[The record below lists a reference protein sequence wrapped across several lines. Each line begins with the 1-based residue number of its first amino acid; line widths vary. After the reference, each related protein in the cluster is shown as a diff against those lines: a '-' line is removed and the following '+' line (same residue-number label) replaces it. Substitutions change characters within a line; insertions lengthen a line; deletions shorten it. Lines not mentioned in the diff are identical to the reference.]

1 MHPEDYVFDGKNAV
15 QNVLEILKSCMDYDN
30 KFDNHY
36 SIKYDGAPAIVFGT
50 DVNNGRF
57 FVGTKSVFNKGIK
70 KICYTND
77 CIDYYYSGTGGGG
90 ITVKDNLCHILKQC
104 LKYLPRVSGI
114 YQGDF
119 IGFGDRETTEFTPN
133 TITYKFDNPPSQNII
148 MAIHTMYIGDEFDV
162 MVALPDS
169 GIMLPT
175 NEGKVLFLNTIA
187 EQNTDDRVFQHAFR
201 YTYSAIIDTLE
212 IIYEFPKFR
221 TKAAKARVLKLINSY
236 IRDGRIL
243 NAEDL
248 AKETGIDCRI
258 FELYVMITQLKE
270 IVMNRF
276 KCAEGYNTNV
286 RAYLSNKEIDYEG
299 IVVSHV
305 NHWQRIV
312 LKLVKRYEFSRYN
325 FTSSRFA
332 KTNDG
337 TVDKVAQQMLKA
349 V

>member
-1 MHPEDYVFDGKNAV
+1 
-15 QNVLEILKSCMDYDN
+15 
-30 KFDNHY
+30 
-36 SIKYDGAPAIVFGT
+36 
-50 DVNNGRF
+50 
-57 FVGTKSVFNKGIK
+57 
-70 KICYTND
+70 
-77 CIDYYYSGTGGGG
+77 
-90 ITVKDNLCHILKQC
+90 
-104 LKYLPRVSGI
+104 
-114 YQGDF
+114 
-119 IGFGDRETTEFTPN
+119 
-133 TITYKFDNPPSQNII
+133 

-187 EQNTDDRVFQHAFR
+187 EQTTDDRIFQNAFA

-236 IRDGRIL
+236 IRDGRVL

-248 AKETGIDCRI
+248 AKETGIDFRI

-276 KCAEGYNTNV
+276 KCAEGYNTNP
-286 RAYLSNKEIDYEG
+286 RAYLSNKEIECEG

-305 NHWQRIV
+305 NHWNRIV
-312 LKLVKRYEFSRYN
+312 IKLVQRYIFSNAN
-325 FTSSRFA
+325 FNNPKFA
-332 KTNDG
+332 
-337 TVDKVAQQMLKA
+337 VV
-349 V
+349 

>member
-1 MHPEDYVFDGKNAV
+1 MKNLHIMHPEDCVFDGKKSV
-15 QNVLEILKSCMDYDN
+15 KTILEILKSCMDYDN

-77 CIDYYYSGTGGGG
+77 CIDYYYSD
-90 ITVKDNLCHILKQC
+90 KPDLNHILKQC

-119 IGFGDRETTEFTPN
+119 IGECNTAGNNLGCKIFTPN
-133 TITYKFDNPPSQNII
+133 TITYKFDTPPAANII
-148 MAIHTMYIGDEFDV
+148 LAVHTKYLGDEFDI
-162 MVALPDS
+162 MEAFPNS
-169 GIMLPT
+169 GITLPT

-187 EQNTDDRVFQHAFR
+187 EQITDDRIFQNAFA

-236 IRDGRIL
+236 IRDGRVL

-248 AKETGIDCRI
+248 AKETNIDFRI

-276 KCAEGYNTNV
+276 KCAEGYNTTP
-286 RAYLSNKEIDYEG
+286 RAFLSNKEIECEG

-305 NHWQRIV
+305 NHWSRIV
-312 LKLVKRYEFSRYN
+312 IKLVQRYTFSNAN
-325 FTSSRFA
+325 FNNPKFA
-332 KTNDG
+332 
-337 TVDKVAQQMLKA
+337 VV
-349 V
+349 

>member
-1 MHPEDYVFDGKNAV
+1 
-15 QNVLEILKSCMDYDN
+15 
-30 KFDNHY
+30 
-36 SIKYDGAPAIVFGT
+36 
-50 DVNNGRF
+50 
-57 FVGTKSVFNKGIK
+57 
-70 KICYTND
+70 
-77 CIDYYYSGTGGGG
+77 
-90 ITVKDNLCHILKQC
+90 
-104 LKYLPRVSGI
+104 
-114 YQGDF
+114 
-119 IGFGDRETTEFTPN
+119 
-133 TITYKFDNPPSQNII
+133 

-187 EQNTDDRVFQHAFR
+187 EQTTDDRIFQNAFA

-236 IRDGRIL
+236 IRDGRVI
-243 NAEDL
+243 NAEEL
-248 AKETGIDCRI
+248 AKETGIDFRI

-276 KCAEGYNTNV
+276 KCAEGYNTTP
-286 RAYLSNKEIDYEG
+286 RAFLSNKEIECEG

-312 LKLVKRYEFSRYN
+312 IKLVQRYEFSRYN
-325 FTSSRFA
+325 FTSSRFR
-332 KTNDG
+332 KTNDVP
-337 TVDKVAQQMLKA
+337 VDKVAQQMLKA

>member
-1 MHPEDYVFDGKNAV
+1 MHPEDYVFDGKKSV
-15 QNVLEILKSCMDYDN
+15 QTMLEILKSCMDYDN
-30 KFDNHY
+30 KFENHY

-77 CIDYYYSGTGGGG
+77 CIDYYYSDK
-90 ITVKDNLCHILKQC
+90 KDLNNILKQC

-133 TITYKFDNPPSQNII
+133 TITYKFDNAPFQNII
-148 MAIHTMYIGDEFDV
+148 MAIHTTYIGDEFDI
-162 MVALPDS
+162 MEALPDS
-169 GIMLPT
+169 GIILPT
-175 NEGKVLFLNTIA
+175 NEGKVLFVNTIA
-187 EQNTDDRVFQHAFR
+187 EQITDDRIFQNAFA
-201 YTYSAIIDTLE
+201 YTYAAIIDTLD

-236 IRDGRIL
+236 IRDGRVI

-248 AKETGIDCRI
+248 AKETGIDFRI

-276 KCAEGYNTNV
+276 KCAEGYNTNP
-286 RAYLSNKEIDYEG
+286 RAFLSNKEIECEG

-312 LKLVKRYEFSRYN
+312 IKLVQRYSFSNAN
-325 FTSSRFA
+325 FNNPKFA
-332 KTNDG
+332 L
-337 TVDKVAQQMLKA
+337 V
-349 V
+349 

>member
-1 MHPEDYVFDGKNAV
+1 MHPEDYVFDGKKSV
-15 QNVLEILKSCMDYDN
+15 QTILEILKSCMDYDN

-77 CIDYYYSGTGGGG
+77 CIDYYYSEQAYL
-90 ITVKDNLCHILKQC
+90 NHILKQC
-104 LKYLPRVSGI
+104 LKYLPRVSGV

-119 IGFGDRETTEFTPN
+119 IGECNTAGNNLGCKIFTPN
-133 TITYKFDNPPSQNII
+133 TITYKFDTPPAANII
-148 MAIHTMYIGDEFDV
+148 LAVHTKYLGDEFDI
-162 MVALPDS
+162 MEAFPNS
-169 GIMLPT
+169 GITLPT

-187 EQNTDDRVFQHAFR
+187 EQTTDDRIFQNAFA

-212 IIYEFPKFR
+212 IIYEFPTFK

-236 IRDGRIL
+236 IRDGRVL

-248 AKETGIDCRI
+248 AKETNIDFRI

-276 KCAEGYNTNV
+276 KCAEGYNTTP
-286 RAYLSNKEIDYEG
+286 RAFLSNKEIECEG

-305 NHWQRIV
+305 NHWSRIV
-312 LKLVKRYEFSRYN
+312 IKLVQRYTFSNAN
-325 FTSSRFA
+325 FNNPKFA
-332 KTNDG
+332 
-337 TVDKVAQQMLKA
+337 VV
-349 V
+349 

>member
-1 MHPEDYVFDGKNAV
+1 MKNIHIMHPEDFTFEGKDAV

-30 KFDNHY
+30 KFENHY
-36 SIKYDGAPAIVFGT
+36 SIKYDGSPAIVFGT

-70 KICYTND
+70 KICYTNA
-77 CIDYYYSGTGGGG
+77 CIDYYYSD
-90 ITVKDNLCHILKQC
+90 KPQLHQILTQC

-119 IGFGDRETTEFTPN
+119 IGFGDRQTTEFTPN
-133 TITYKFDNPPSQNII
+133 TITYMFDNPPFQNII
-148 MAIHTMYIGDEFDV
+148 MAVHTSYVGDTFDE
-162 MVALPDS
+162 MIALPDS

-187 EQNTDDRVFQHAFR
+187 EQTIDDRIFQNAFA

-212 IIYEFPKFR
+212 IIYEFPTFK
-221 TKAAKARVLKLINSY
+221 TKAAKSRVLKLINSY
-236 IRDGRIL
+236 IRDGRVL

-248 AKETGIDCRI
+248 AKETNIDFRI

-286 RAYLSNKEIDYEG
+286 RAYLSNKEIECEG
-299 IVVSHV
+299 IVVSHINNWNRTV
-305 NHWQRIV
+305 I
-312 LKLVKRYEFSRYN
+312 KLVKRFDFSRAN
-325 FTSSRFA
+325 FNNPKFA
-332 KTNDG
+332 EAK
-337 TVDKVAQQMLKA
+337 
-349 V
+349 

>member
-1 MHPEDYVFDGKNAV
+1 MKNLHIMHPEDYVFDGENAV

-30 KFDNHY
+30 KFENHY

-70 KICYTND
+70 KICYTNA
-77 CIDYYYSGTGGGG
+77 CIDYYYSDKT
-90 ITVKDNLCHILKQC
+90 DLNNILKQC
-104 LKYLPRVSGI
+104 LKYLPRVSGV

-119 IGFGDRETTEFTPN
+119 IGFGDSETTEFTPN

-148 MAIHTMYIGDEFDV
+148 MAVHTSYLGDEFDI
-162 MVALPDS
+162 MEAFPNSGIALPNND
-169 GIMLPT
+169 
-175 NEGKVLFLNTIA
+175 GKVLFLNTIA
-187 EQNTDDRVFQHAFR
+187 EQITDDRIFQNAFAFT
-201 YTYSAIIDTLE
+201 YTAIIDTLE

-236 IRDGRIL
+236 IRDGRVL

-248 AKETGIDCRI
+248 AKETNIDFRI

-286 RAYLSNKEIDYEG
+286 RAYLSNKEIECEG

-305 NHWQRIV
+305 NHWSRIV
-312 LKLVKRYEFSRYN
+312 IKLVQRYSFSNAN
-325 FTSSRFA
+325 FNNPKFA
-332 KTNDG
+332 EVK
-337 TVDKVAQQMLKA
+337 
-349 V
+349 

>member
-1 MHPEDYVFDGKNAV
+1 MKNLHIMHPEDCVFDGKKSV
-15 QNVLEILKSCMDYDN
+15 KTILEILKSCMDYDN

-77 CIDYYYSGTGGGG
+77 CIDYYYSEQT
-90 ITVKDNLCHILKQC
+90 DLNHILKQC
-104 LKYLPRVSGI
+104 LKYLPRVSGV

-119 IGFGDRETTEFTPN
+119 IGECNTAGNNLGCKIFTPN
-133 TITYKFDNPPSQNII
+133 TITYKFDTPPAANII
-148 MAIHTMYIGDEFDV
+148 LAVHTKYLGDEFDI
-162 MVALPDS
+162 MEAFPNS
-169 GIMLPT
+169 GITLPT

-187 EQNTDDRVFQHAFR
+187 EQTTDDRIFQHAFR
-201 YTYSAIIDTLE
+201 YTYSAIIDQLE
-212 IIYEFPKFR
+212 ILYEFPKFR
-221 TKAAKARVLKLINSY
+221 TKAAKARVLKLINSK
-236 IRDGRIL
+236 IRANDVLIP
-243 NAEDL
+243 EDL

-276 KCAEGYNTNV
+276 KCAEGYNTTP
-286 RAYLSNKEIDYEG
+286 RAFLSNKEIECEG

-305 NHWQRIV
+305 NHWSRIV
-312 LKLVKRYEFSRYN
+312 IKLVQRYTFSNAN
-325 FTSSRFA
+325 FNNPKFA
-332 KTNDG
+332 
-337 TVDKVAQQMLKA
+337 VV
-349 V
+349 

>member
-1 MHPEDYVFDGKNAV
+1 MKNLHIMHPEDCVFDGKKSV
-15 QNVLEILKSCMDYDN
+15 KTILEILKSCMDYDN

-77 CIDYYYSGTGGGG
+77 CIDYYYSD
-90 ITVKDNLCHILKQC
+90 KSDLNHILKQC
-104 LKYLPRVSGI
+104 LKYLPRVSGV

-119 IGFGDRETTEFTPN
+119 IGECNTAGNNLGCKIFTPN
-133 TITYKFDNPPSQNII
+133 TITYKFDTPPAANII
-148 MAIHTMYIGDEFDV
+148 LAVHTKYLGDEFDI
-162 MVALPDS
+162 MEAFPNS
-169 GIMLPT
+169 GITLP
-175 NEGKVLFLNTIA
+175 NNDGKVLFLNTIA
-187 EQNTDDRVFQHAFR
+187 EQTTDDRIFQNAFA

-212 IIYEFPKFR
+212 IIYEFPTFK

-236 IRDGRIL
+236 IRDGRVL

-248 AKETGIDCRI
+248 AKETNIDFRI

-276 KCAEGYNTNV
+276 KCAEGYNTNP
-286 RAYLSNKEIDYEG
+286 RAYLSNKEIECEG

-305 NHWQRIV
+305 NHWNRIV
-312 LKLVKRYEFSRYN
+312 IKLVQRYIFSNAN
-325 FTSSRFA
+325 FNNPKFA
-332 KTNDG
+332 
-337 TVDKVAQQMLKA
+337 VV
-349 V
+349 

>member
-1 MHPEDYVFDGKNAV
+1 MHPEDYVFDGKDAV
-15 QNVLEILKSCMDYDN
+15 KNVLEILRSCMDHDN
-30 KFDNHY
+30 KFENHY

-77 CIDYYYSGTGGGG
+77 CIDYYYSEQT
-90 ITVKDNLCHILKQC
+90 DLNHILKQC
-104 LKYLPRVSGI
+104 LKYLPRVSGV

-119 IGFGDRETTEFTPN
+119 IGECNTAGNNLGCKIFTPN
-133 TITYKFDNPPSQNII
+133 TITYKFDTPPAANII
-148 MAIHTMYIGDEFDV
+148 LAVHTKYLGDEFDI
-162 MVALPDS
+162 MEAFPNS
-169 GIMLPT
+169 GITLPT

-187 EQNTDDRVFQHAFR
+187 EQTTDDRIFQNAFA

-236 IRDGRIL
+236 IRDGRVL

-248 AKETGIDCRI
+248 AKETNIDFRI

-276 KCAEGYNTNV
+276 KCAEGYNTTP
-286 RAYLSNKEIDYEG
+286 RAFLSNKEIECEG

-305 NHWQRIV
+305 NHWSRIV
-312 LKLVKRYEFSRYN
+312 IKLVQRYTFSNAN
-325 FTSSRFA
+325 FNNPKFA
-332 KTNDG
+332 
-337 TVDKVAQQMLKA
+337 VV
-349 V
+349 

>member
-1 MHPEDYVFDGKNAV
+1 MKNLHIMHPEDCVFDGKKSV
-15 QNVLEILKSCMDYDN
+15 KTILEILKSCMDYDN

-77 CIDYYYSGTGGGG
+77 CIDYYYSD
-90 ITVKDNLCHILKQC
+90 KSDLNHILKQC

-119 IGFGDRETTEFTPN
+119 IGECNTAGNNLGCKIFTPN
-133 TITYKFDNPPSQNII
+133 TITYKFDTPPAANII
-148 MAIHTMYIGDEFDV
+148 LAVHTKYLGDEFDI
-162 MVALPDS
+162 MEAFPNS
-169 GIMLPT
+169 GITLPT

-187 EQNTDDRVFQHAFR
+187 EQTTDDRIFQHAFR
-201 YTYSAIIDTLE
+201 YTYSAIIDQLE
-212 IIYEFPKFR
+212 IIYGFPKFR

-236 IRDGRIL
+236 IRDGRVL

-276 KCAEGYNTNV
+276 KCAEGYNTTP
-286 RAYLSNKEIDYEG
+286 RAFLSNKEIECEG

-305 NHWQRIV
+305 NHWSRIV
-312 LKLVKRYEFSRYN
+312 IKLVQRYTFSNAN
-325 FTSSRFA
+325 FNNPKFA
-332 KTNDG
+332 
-337 TVDKVAQQMLKA
+337 VV
-349 V
+349 

>member
-1 MHPEDYVFDGKNAV
+1 MKNLHIMHPEDCVFDGKKSV
-15 QNVLEILKSCMDYDN
+15 KTILEILKSCMDYDN
-30 KFDNHY
+30 KFENTY

-77 CIDYYYSGTGGGG
+77 CIDYYYSEQTHL
-90 ITVKDNLCHILKQC
+90 NNILKQC
-104 LKYLPRVSGI
+104 LKYLPRVSGV

-119 IGFGDRETTEFTPN
+119 IGFGDSQTTAFTPN
-133 TITYKFDNPPSQNII
+133 AITYKFDNPPTQNII
-148 MAIHTMYIGDEFDV
+148 MAVHTTYLGDEFDI
-162 MVALPDS
+162 MESFPNS
-169 GIMLPT
+169 GITLP
-175 NEGKVLFLNTIA
+175 NNDGKVLFLNTIA
-187 EQNTDDRVFQHAFR
+187 EQTTDDRIFQNAFA
-201 YTYSAIIDTLE
+201 YTYTAIIDTLE

-236 IRDGRIL
+236 IRDGRVL

-248 AKETGIDCRI
+248 ARETNIDFRI

-276 KCAEGYNTNV
+276 KCAEGYNTTP
-286 RAYLSNKEIDYEG
+286 RAFLSNKEIECEG

-305 NHWQRIV
+305 NHWSRIV
-312 LKLVKRYEFSRYN
+312 IKLVQRYTFSNAN
-325 FTSSRFA
+325 FNNPKFA
-332 KTNDG
+332 
-337 TVDKVAQQMLKA
+337 VV
-349 V
+349 

>member
-1 MHPEDYVFDGKNAV
+1 MHPEDYVFDGKKSV
-15 QNVLEILKSCMDYDN
+15 QTILEILKSCMDYDN

-77 CIDYYYSGTGGGG
+77 CIDYYYSEQT
-90 ITVKDNLCHILKQC
+90 DLNHILKQC

-119 IGFGDRETTEFTPN
+119 IGECNTAGNNLGCKIFTPN
-133 TITYKFDNPPSQNII
+133 TITYKFDTPPAANII
-148 MAIHTMYIGDEFDV
+148 LAVHTKYLGDEFDI
-162 MVALPDS
+162 MEAFPNS
-169 GIMLPT
+169 GITLPT

-187 EQNTDDRVFQHAFR
+187 EQTTDDRIFQNAFA

-212 IIYEFPKFR
+212 IIYEFPTFK

-236 IRDGRIL
+236 IRDGRVL

-248 AKETGIDCRI
+248 AKETNIDFRI

-276 KCAEGYNTNV
+276 KCAEGYNTTP
-286 RAYLSNKEIDYEG
+286 RAFLSNKEIECEG

-305 NHWQRIV
+305 NHWSRIV
-312 LKLVKRYEFSRYN
+312 IKLVQRYTFSNAN
-325 FTSSRFA
+325 FNNPKFA
-332 KTNDG
+332 
-337 TVDKVAQQMLKA
+337 VV
-349 V
+349 

>member
-1 MHPEDYVFDGKNAV
+1 MHPEDCVFDGKKSV
-15 QNVLEILKSCMDYDN
+15 KTILEILKSCMDYDN

-77 CIDYYYSGTGGGG
+77 CIDYYYPEQTHLN
-90 ITVKDNLCHILKQC
+90 TILKQC

-119 IGFGDRETTEFTPN
+119 IGECNTAGNNLGCKIFTPN
-133 TITYKFDNPPSQNII
+133 AITYKFDTPPAANII
-148 MAIHTMYIGDEFDV
+148 MAVHTKYLGDEFDI
-162 MVALPDS
+162 MQSFPNS
-169 GIMLPT
+169 GITLPT

-187 EQNTDDRVFQHAFR
+187 EQTTDDRIFQHAFR
-201 YTYSAIIDTLE
+201 YTYSAIIDSLE
-212 IIYEFPKFR
+212 ILYEFPKFR

-236 IRDGRIL
+236 IRDGRVL

-248 AKETGIDCRI
+248 AKETNIDFRI

-276 KCAEGYNTNV
+276 KCAEGYNTTP
-286 RAYLSNKEIDYEG
+286 RAFLSNKEIECEG

-305 NHWQRIV
+305 NHWSRIV
-312 LKLVKRYEFSRYN
+312 IKLVQRYTFSNAN
-325 FTSSRFA
+325 FNNPKFA
-332 KTNDG
+332 
-337 TVDKVAQQMLKA
+337 VV
-349 V
+349 

>member
-1 MHPEDYVFDGKNAV
+1 MHPEDCVFDGKKSV
-15 QNVLEILKSCMDYDN
+15 QTILEILKSCMDYDN

-77 CIDYYYSGTGGGG
+77 CIDYYYSDKT
-90 ITVKDNLCHILKQC
+90 DLNHILKQC

-119 IGFGDRETTEFTPN
+119 IGFGDRKTTEFTPN
-133 TITYKFDNPPSQNII
+133 AITYKFDNPPSQNII
-148 MAIHTMYIGDEFDV
+148 MAVHTMYIGDEFDI
-162 MVALPDS
+162 MISLPDS
-169 GIMLPT
+169 GVMLPT

-187 EQNTDDRVFQHAFR
+187 EQTTDDRIFQHAFNYV
-201 YTYSAIIDTLE
+201 YTAIIDQLE

-221 TKAAKARVLKLINSY
+221 TKAAKARVLKLINSK
-236 IRDGRIL
+236 IRANDIL
-243 NAEDL
+243 NAEEL
-248 AKETGIDCRI
+248 AKETGIDFRI
-258 FELYVMITQLKE
+258 FELYSMITQLKE

-299 IVVSHV
+299 VVVSHV

-312 LKLVKRYEFSRYN
+312 IKLVRRYEFSRYN
-325 FTSSRFA
+325 FTSSRFR
-332 KTNDG
+332 KQEE
-337 TVDKVAQQMLKA
+337 VV

>member
-1 MHPEDYVFDGKNAV
+1 MHPEDYVFDGKKSV
-15 QNVLEILKSCMDYDN
+15 QTILEILKSCMDYDN
-30 KFDNHY
+30 KFENTY

-77 CIDYYYSGTGGGG
+77 CIDYYYSDKT
-90 ITVKDNLCHILKQC
+90 DLNNILKQC
-104 LKYLPRVSGI
+104 LKYLPRVSGV

-119 IGFGDRETTEFTPN
+119 IGFGDSETTEFTPN

-148 MAIHTMYIGDEFDV
+148 MAIHTTYLGDEFDI
-162 MVALPDS
+162 MEAFPNS
-169 GIMLPT
+169 GITLP
-175 NEGKVLFLNTIA
+175 NNDGKVLFLNTIA
-187 EQNTDDRVFQHAFR
+187 EQNTDDRIFQNAFA

-212 IIYEFPKFR
+212 IIYEFPTFK

-236 IRDGRIL
+236 IRDGRVL

-248 AKETGIDCRI
+248 AKETNIDFRI

-276 KCAEGYNTNV
+276 KCAEGYNTTP
-286 RAYLSNKEIDYEG
+286 RAFLSNKEIECEG

-305 NHWQRIV
+305 NHWSRIV
-312 LKLVKRYEFSRYN
+312 IKLVQRYSFSNAN
-325 FTSSRFA
+325 FNNPKFA
-332 KTNDG
+332 EVK
-337 TVDKVAQQMLKA
+337 
-349 V
+349 

>member
-1 MHPEDYVFDGKNAV
+1 MKNIHIMHPEDFTFEGKDAV

-30 KFDNHY
+30 KFENHY
-36 SIKYDGAPAIVFGT
+36 SIKYDGSPAIVFGT

-70 KICYTND
+70 KICYTNA
-77 CIDYYYSGTGGGG
+77 CIDYYYSD
-90 ITVKDNLCHILKQC
+90 KPQLHQILTQC

-119 IGFGDRETTEFTPN
+119 IGFGDRQTTEFTPN
-133 TITYKFDNPPSQNII
+133 TITYKFDNPPFQNII
-148 MAIHTMYIGDEFDV
+148 MAVHTSYVGDTFDE
-162 MVALPDS
+162 MIALPDS

-187 EQNTDDRVFQHAFR
+187 EQTIDDRIFQNAFA
-201 YTYSAIIDTLE
+201 YTYTAIIDTLE
-212 IIYEFPKFR
+212 IIYEFPTFK
-221 TKAAKARVLKLINSY
+221 TKAAKSRVLKLINSY
-236 IRDGRIL
+236 IRDGRVL

-248 AKETGIDCRI
+248 AKETNIDFRI

-286 RAYLSNKEIDYEG
+286 RAYLSNSEIDYEG
-299 IVVSHV
+299 IVVSHINNWNRTV
-305 NHWQRIV
+305 I
-312 LKLVKRYEFSRYN
+312 KLVKRFDFSRAN
-325 FTSSRFA
+325 FNNPKFA
-332 KTNDG
+332 EAK
-337 TVDKVAQQMLKA
+337 
-349 V
+349 

>member
-1 MHPEDYVFDGKNAV
+1 MHPEDYVFDGENAV

-30 KFDNHY
+30 KFENHY

-77 CIDYYYSGTGGGG
+77 CIDYYYSDKT
-90 ITVKDNLCHILKQC
+90 DLNNILKQC
-104 LKYLPRVSGI
+104 LKYLPRVSGV

-119 IGFGDRETTEFTPN
+119 IGFGDSETTEFTPN
-133 TITYKFDNPPSQNII
+133 TITYKFDNPPTQNII
-148 MAIHTMYIGDEFDV
+148 MAVHTTYLGDEFDI
-162 MVALPDS
+162 MEAFPNS
-169 GIMLPT
+169 GITLP
-175 NEGKVLFLNTIA
+175 NNDGKVLFLNTIA
-187 EQNTDDRVFQHAFR
+187 EQTTDDRIFQHAFR

-236 IRDGRIL
+236 IRDGRVL

-248 AKETGIDCRI
+248 AKETNIDFRI

-276 KCAEGYNTNV
+276 KCAEGYNTTP
-286 RAYLSNKEIDYEG
+286 RAFLSNKEIECEG

-305 NHWQRIV
+305 NHWSRIV
-312 LKLVKRYEFSRYN
+312 IKLVQRYSFSNAN
-325 FTSSRFA
+325 FNNPKFA
-332 KTNDG
+332 EVK
-337 TVDKVAQQMLKA
+337 
-349 V
+349 

>member
-1 MHPEDYVFDGKNAV
+1 MHPEDCVFDGKKSV
-15 QNVLEILKSCMDYDN
+15 KTILEILKSCMDYDN
-30 KFDNHY
+30 KFENTY

-77 CIDYYYSGTGGGG
+77 CIDYYYPEQTYLN
-90 ITVKDNLCHILKQC
+90 TILKEC

-119 IGFGDRETTEFTPN
+119 IGFGDRKTTEFTPN
-133 TITYKFDNPPSQNII
+133 AITYKFDNAPFQNII
-148 MAIHTMYIGDEFDV
+148 MAIHTMYIGDEFDI

-187 EQNTDDRVFQHAFR
+187 EQNTDDRIFQHAFR